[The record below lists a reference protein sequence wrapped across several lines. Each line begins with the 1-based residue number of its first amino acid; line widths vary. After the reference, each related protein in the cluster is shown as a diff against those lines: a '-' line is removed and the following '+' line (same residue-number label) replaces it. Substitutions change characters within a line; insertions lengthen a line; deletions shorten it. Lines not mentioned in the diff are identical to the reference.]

1 MRRFEMWFGLC
12 TALASGGFFLLI
24 IPKFIEPSDFTQVSP
39 ALLPQVATVL
49 IGILGFLLFLS
60 RLASKEGD
68 DVPLPFKEGDDVPLP
83 FTAKE
88 LGHLAI
94 VVLIFTVGALL
105 ILKAGFMI
113 GGVLLVAALMF
124 YLKARNWLVIVLVSV
139 ITPAAL
145 IGIFEVLV
153 GSHLP

>member
-1 MRRFEMWFGLC
+1 
-12 TALASGGFFLLI
+12 LI

-49 IGILGFLLFLS
+49 IGILGVLLFLS
-60 RLASKEGD
+60 RLSS
-68 DVPLPFKEGDDVPLP
+68 KEGDDVPLP

>member
-12 TALASGGFFLLI
+12 TALVSAVFFLLI

-49 IGILGFLLFLS
+49 IGILGVLLFLS
-60 RLASKEGD
+60 RLISKEGD
-68 DVPLPFKEGDDVPLP
+68 DAPLP
-83 FTAKE
+83 FTAGE
-88 LGHLAI
+88 LGHLGI
-94 VVLIFTVGALL
+94 VVLIFAAGALL

-113 GGVLLVAALMF
+113 GGVALVATLML
-124 YLKARNWLVIVLVSV
+124 YLKARNWLVIALVSV
-139 ITPAAL
+139 LSPAVL
-145 IGIFEVLV
+145 IGIFEMLV

>member
-49 IGILGFLLFLS
+49 IGILGVLLFLS
-60 RLASKEGD
+60 RLTS
-68 DVPLPFKEGDDVPLP
+68 KEGDDVPLP

-88 LGHLAI
+88 LGHLGI
-94 VVLIFTVGALL
+94 VVLIFAVGALL

-113 GGVLLVAALMF
+113 GGVALIAALMF